1 MMRLSLIILFS
12 ALTLSIFSLNSLIPG
27 IFAQTANNT
36 ASMSGMS
43 GDSGHGGGSSGMS
56 STPGMQH
63 ESGSIKEICSNM
75 DDMPPHYCEPSYS
88 VMSSIMGIKV
98 SKITPLYENVLQVE
112 ITNLG
117 NSSSIVDKEII
128 VIGGGGDLSG
138 GSIIDSGWKN
148 STVTQLVFEGSGTIY
163 STPSIS
169 VHLFP
174 LTNDN

>member
-1 MMRLSLIILFS
+1 M
-12 ALTLSIFSLNSLIPG
+12 G
-27 IFAQTANNT
+27 
-36 ASMSGMS
+36 
-43 GDSGHGGGSSGMS
+43 GMS
-56 STPGMQH
+56 STSGIQH

-88 VMSSIMGIKV
+88 VMSSIIGIKV
-98 SKITPLYENVLQVE
+98 SKITPLDENTLQVE

-117 NSSSIVDKEII
+117 NSSSIVDKQIM

-148 STVTQLVFEGSGTIY
+148 STVTQLVFEGSGNIY
-163 STPSIS
+163 STPIIS

-174 LTNDN
+174 LTDDN